1 MISLDQVR
9 LLEQKVEGMLALFS
23 RLKSEKS
30 ALEKE
35 NGELKTELETLK
47 AKCGRFEQ
55 DEAKLEQGILSVLN
69 RLNDMEDAV
78 QNVMDSSAVKPAKPE
93 VSVHETTR
101 DKTHP
106 PFPNRKPAHSLIYS
120 DGYPYYKHTGNI
132 IQHSGKRKRQLFGRA
147 AFTI

>member
-35 NGELKTELETLK
+35 NGELKAELETLK

-78 QNVMDSSAVKPAKPE
+78 QNVMDSSAVKSVEPE
-93 VSVHETTR
+93 VSVHETGPESDTHGTAPETE
-101 DKTHP
+101 DKAQTASAVSEP
-106 PFPNRKPAHSLIYS
+106 QTDA
-120 DGYPYYKHTGNI
+120 
-132 IQHSGKRKRQLFGRA
+132 QLDIF
-147 AFTI
+147 

>member
-35 NGELKTELETLK
+35 NGELKAELETLK

-78 QNVMDSSAVKPAKPE
+78 QNVMDSSAVKSVELE
-93 VSVHETTR
+93 VSVQETGPESDTHGTAPETE
-101 DKTHP
+101 DKAQTASAVSEP
-106 PFPNRKPAHSLIYS
+106 QTDA
-120 DGYPYYKHTGNI
+120 
-132 IQHSGKRKRQLFGRA
+132 QLDIF
-147 AFTI
+147 

>member
-78 QNVMDSSAVKPAKPE
+78 QNVMDSSAVKSVEPE
-93 VSVHETTR
+93 VSVQETGPAPDTQGTAAETK
-101 DKTHP
+101 DKGQTASAVSEP
-106 PFPNRKPAHSLIYS
+106 QTDA
-120 DGYPYYKHTGNI
+120 
-132 IQHSGKRKRQLFGRA
+132 QLDIF
-147 AFTI
+147 

>member
-23 RLKSEKS
+23 RLKSEKA

-35 NGELKTELETLK
+35 NGELKAELETLK

-78 QNVMDSSAVKPAKPE
+78 QNVMDSSAVKSVEPE
-93 VSVHETTR
+93 VSVHETEPAPDTHGTAPETE
-101 DKTHP
+101 DKAQTASAVSEP
-106 PFPNRKPAHSLIYS
+106 QTDA
-120 DGYPYYKHTGNI
+120 
-132 IQHSGKRKRQLFGRA
+132 QLDIF
-147 AFTI
+147 

>member
-78 QNVMDSSAVKPAKPE
+78 QNVMDSSAVKSVEPE
-93 VSVHETTR
+93 VSVHETEPASDTQGTAAETE
-101 DKTHP
+101 DKGQNASAVSEP
-106 PFPNRKPAHSLIYS
+106 Q
-120 DGYPYYKHTGNI
+120 TGA
-132 IQHSGKRKRQLFGRA
+132 QLDIF
-147 AFTI
+147 

>member
-78 QNVMDSSAVKPAKPE
+78 QNVMDSSAVKPAEPE
-93 VSVHETTR
+93 VSVHETEPASDTQGTAAETE
-101 DKTHP
+101 DKGQTASAVSEP
-106 PFPNRKPAHSLIYS
+106 QTDA
-120 DGYPYYKHTGNI
+120 
-132 IQHSGKRKRQLFGRA
+132 QLDIF
-147 AFTI
+147 

>member
-78 QNVMDSSAVKPAKPE
+78 QNVMDSSAVKSVEPE
-93 VSVHETTR
+93 VSVHETGPASDTQGTAAETE
-101 DKTHP
+101 DKGQTASAVSEP
-106 PFPNRKPAHSLIYS
+106 Q
-120 DGYPYYKHTGNI
+120 TGA
-132 IQHSGKRKRQLFGRA
+132 QLDIF
-147 AFTI
+147 

>member
-9 LLEQKVEGMLALFS
+9 LLEQKVESMLALFS

-35 NGELKTELETLK
+35 NGELKAELETLK

-78 QNVMDSSAVKPAKPE
+78 QNVMDSSAVKSVEPE
-93 VSVHETTR
+93 VSVQETGPESDTHGTAAETE
-101 DKTHP
+101 DKAQT
-106 PFPNRKPAHSLIYS
+106 ASAV
-120 DGYPYYKHTGNI
+120 
-132 IQHSGKRKRQLFGRA
+132 SGPQTDAQLDIF
-147 AFTI
+147 

>member
-93 VSVHETTR
+93 VSVHETGPAPDTQGTAAETE
-101 DKTHP
+101 DKGQNASAVSEP
-106 PFPNRKPAHSLIYS
+106 Q
-120 DGYPYYKHTGNI
+120 TGA
-132 IQHSGKRKRQLFGRA
+132 QLDIF
-147 AFTI
+147 

>member
-35 NGELKTELETLK
+35 NGELKAELETLK

-78 QNVMDSSAVKPAKPE
+78 QNVMDSPAVKPAEPE
-93 VSVHETTR
+93 ISVQETGPESDTQGTAAETENKGQTASAVSEPQT
-101 DKTHP
+101 D
-106 PFPNRKPAHSLIYS
+106 A
-120 DGYPYYKHTGNI
+120 
-132 IQHSGKRKRQLFGRA
+132 QLDIF
-147 AFTI
+147 

>member
-35 NGELKTELETLK
+35 NGELKAELETLK

-78 QNVMDSSAVKPAKPE
+78 QNVMDSSAVKSVEPE
-93 VSVHETTR
+93 VSVHETGPEF
-101 DKTHP
+101 DTHGTAP
-106 PFPNRKPAHSLIYS
+106 ETEAKGQNASAVSEPQTEA
-120 DGYPYYKHTGNI
+120 
-132 IQHSGKRKRQLFGRA
+132 QLDIF
-147 AFTI
+147 

>member
-35 NGELKTELETLK
+35 NGELKAELETLK

-78 QNVMDSSAVKPAKPE
+78 QNVMDSSAVKSVEPE
-93 VSVHETTR
+93 VSVQETGPESDTHGTAPETE
-101 DKTHP
+101 DKAQTASAVSEP
-106 PFPNRKPAHSLIYS
+106 QTDA
-120 DGYPYYKHTGNI
+120 
-132 IQHSGKRKRQLFGRA
+132 QLDIF
-147 AFTI
+147 

>member
-35 NGELKTELETLK
+35 NGELKAELETLR

-78 QNVMDSSAVKPAKPE
+78 QNVMDSPAVKSVDPE
-93 VSVHETTR
+93 VFARETTPAP
-101 DKTHP
+101 DKQEDTASETEKQTETSTVAADP
-106 PFPNRKPAHSLIYS
+106 E
-120 DGYPYYKHTGNI
+120 
-132 IQHSGKRKRQLFGRA
+132 SGAQLDIF
-147 AFTI
+147 

>member
-78 QNVMDSSAVKPAKPE
+78 QNVMDSSAVKSVEPE
-93 VSVHETTR
+93 VSVQETGPESDTHGTAPETE
-101 DKTHP
+101 DKAQTASAVSEP
-106 PFPNRKPAHSLIYS
+106 QTDA
-120 DGYPYYKHTGNI
+120 
-132 IQHSGKRKRQLFGRA
+132 QLDIF
-147 AFTI
+147 

>member
-78 QNVMDSSAVKPAKPE
+78 QNVMDSSAVKPAEPE
-93 VSVHETTR
+93 VSVHETGPAPDTQGTAAETE
-101 DKTHP
+101 DKGQTASAVSEP
-106 PFPNRKPAHSLIYS
+106 Q
-120 DGYPYYKHTGNI
+120 TGA
-132 IQHSGKRKRQLFGRA
+132 QLDIF
-147 AFTI
+147 